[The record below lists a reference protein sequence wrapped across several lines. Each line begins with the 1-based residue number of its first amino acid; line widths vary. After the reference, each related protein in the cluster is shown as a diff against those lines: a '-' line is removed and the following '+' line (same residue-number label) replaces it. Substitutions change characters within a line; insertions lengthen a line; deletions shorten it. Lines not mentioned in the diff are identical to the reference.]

1 MEKIINRLQKFEEFV
16 SQNDLSDVAT
26 LLKSEYGVDKA
37 EELQKTLLEQENKD
51 RVLRIGILGRVKA
64 GKSSFLNALV
74 FDGDDV
80 LPKAAT
86 PMTAALTIL
95 EYGESASAEVDFYTK
110 EDLDGIKN
118 EHEQYLKL
126 IQQLMETK
134 IEEMKQQDGGGKVL
148 GLIKK
153 SSDITPEQE
162 EKAKAFATQE
172 AKKNDRLFSSYD
184 QYERILKSG
193 ISDVS
198 ELSQYKNIQAGNI
211 DDLKNK
217 LKDFVASDGRFMP
230 FTKSVTL
237 KLNNESLK
245 DLQIIDSPGINDP
258 VASRGE
264 RTRELL
270 KDCDV
275 CFLVSPSGQFLS
287 AEDMD
292 LLDRLTAREGV
303 QEFYVVASQVDSQ
316 LFGSC
321 RDEANGVLDIA
332 LQKVEDALSTHM
344 RSTFAQQKQSYP
356 ADFSKSVLLRFDKLM
371 SHPVICTSGMA
382 FSLLK
387 NWDNQSQW
395 GEELTFVFEKLEAEY
410 QDFFSNAEMAKNNLA
425 KIANIEKIKELIQE
439 VRSRKD
445 EIQKVKKEEFL
456 NIKNKGLEDYKI
468 GFIKNLKEKEK
479 KLQESDLSKI
489 KKEKE
494 NILKV
499 QTHGS
504 SVLDNYYF
512 DTTTELENQI
522 RTALEDNIRSFFR
535 ESEQVMK
542 ESEETHTETTSYEV
556 STGRSFWKPWTWFGD
571 NKETRYRTTTTTTVQ
586 AGAIRSSLDD
596 LVYDITNLLDTK
608 CQGILK
614 DWKNKFSKEI
624 VSVLRKEIGDE
635 FIDDIA
641 MLQRIIQ
648 EVANSIVYPD
658 VDLGGIPEG
667 LKKTGTI
674 YDREA
679 KEFMRLAEE
688 FVANF
693 KTRVRDDVK
702 NYIKLVISKLR
713 EVDLSN
719 RVFGKYNNEIARLE
733 NEIQNKQS
741 NLDRYKTMIQTLEA
755 I

>member
-1 MEKIINRLQKFEEFV
+1 MEKIIEKIKKLEEFV
-16 SQNDLSDVAT
+16 AQNDLVQDAVA
-26 LLKSEYGVDKA
+26 LKSEYGVDKA
-37 EELQKTLLEQENKD
+37 EDLQKTLLEQESKD

-74 FDGDDV
+74 FDGNDI

-95 EYGESASAEVDFYTK
+95 EYGDSTSAEVDFYTQ

-118 EHEQYLKL
+118 EHKQYQEL
-126 IQQLMETK
+126 IDRIAMQRVKDLQEN
-134 IEEMKQQDGGGKVL
+134 
-148 GLIKK
+148 
-153 SSDITPEQE
+153 E
-162 EKAKAFATQE
+162 EKAKTIAIQE
-172 AKKNDRLFSSYD
+172 AKKNERLFSSYD
-184 QYERILKSG
+184 QYERILRSG
-193 ISDVS
+193 IGDISQ
-198 ELSQYKNIQAGNI
+198 LNQYKNIQANNI

-217 LKDFVASDGRFMP
+217 LKDFVASDGKFMP

-237 KLNNESLK
+237 RLNNESLK

-275 CFLVSPSGQFLS
+275 CFLISPSGQFLS

-292 LLDRLTAREGV
+292 LLDRLTVREGV

-316 LFGSC
+316 LLGSC
-321 RDEANGVLDIA
+321 RDDANGVLSIA

-344 RSTFAQQKQSYP
+344 RSTFAQQKQNYP

-395 GEELTFVFEKLEAEY
+395 NEELAFVFGNLEAEY
-410 QDFFSNAEMAKNNLA
+410 QDFFSNPDMAKSNLE
-425 KIANIEKIKELIQE
+425 KIANIEKIKEVIQE
-439 VRSRKD
+439 VRNRKD
-445 EIQKVKKEEFL
+445 EIQKAKQEEFL
-456 NIKNKGLEDYKI
+456 NVKNRGLQDYKI
-468 GFIKNLKEKEK
+468 ELLKKLKEKEK
-479 KLQESDLSKI
+479 KLQESDLGKI
-489 KKEKE
+489 EKEKE

-499 QTHGS
+499 QAHGS
-504 SVLDNYYF
+504 SVLDDYYF
-512 DTTTELENQI
+512 DTTTELESQI
-522 RTALEDNIRSFFR
+522 KLALDSNIRSFFR
-535 ESEQVMK
+535 ESEQVVK
-542 ESEETHTETTSYEV
+542 DSEETHTETISYEV
-556 STGRSFWKPWTWFGD
+556 STGEKSWWKPWTWFGD

-596 LVYDITNLLDTK
+596 LIYDITNLLDTK
-608 CQGILK
+608 CQSILR

-641 MLQRIIQ
+641 MLQRIIR

-658 VDLGGIPEG
+658 VDLGGIPDG

-674 YDREA
+674 YDDEA
-679 KEFMRLAEE
+679 REFMRIAEDFLAK
-688 FVANF
+688 F
-693 KTRVRDDVK
+693 KTKVRNDTK
-702 NYIKLVISKLR
+702 NYTNLLISKLR
-713 EVDLSN
+713 EVNLSN
-719 RVFGKYNNEIARLE
+719 RVFGKYNDEIVRLE
-733 NEIQNKQS
+733 SEIQNKQS
-741 NLDRYKTMIQTLEA
+741 NLDRYKTMIQTLEK